1 MYRGTGL
8 QMDDHARTL
17 VRSSPHG
24 LFDGDTW
31 IANRQH
37 DAVRLQVRSQGRA
50 RLRLFVT
57 QERWSGFDDVH
68 SGAETGKG
76 LPKLDADG
84 AAAEDRQGYWQL
96 RRNRGVAA
104 GPEID
109 GLEARDRWNCRGAAV
124 GDHHG
129 APGDEVLASDPD
141 GALVGQLSFT
151 PKEPGPSGLDRGGRP
166 AVIEVARHRSHPRG
180 NLGE

>member
-1 MYRGTGL
+1 
-8 QMDDHARTL
+8 MDDHARTL

-84 AAAEDRQGYWQL
+84 AAAEDRQRYWQR
-96 RRNRGVAA
+96 RRNRSLAA
-104 GPEID
+104 GPEVD
-109 GLEARDRWNCRGAAV
+109 GLEARDSWDRRGAAV

-129 APGDEVLASDPD
+129 AARDEVLVSDRD
-141 GALVGQLSFT
+141 RARVRQLSFAT
-151 PKEPGPSGLDRGGRP
+151 KEPGPSGL
-166 AVIEVARHRSHPRG
+166 HRSSR
-180 NLGE
+180 L